1 MDCNNGAE
9 LVAFGESFIP
19 GFPILASVL
28 RPVNQHRF
36 YIELYHNAMEI
47 GDKHFKKLQEIA
59 STHHVYLSLGITEK
73 DSNSPGTMWNT
84 NLLLGPNVEL
94 LNRHR

>member
-1 MDCNNGAE
+1 
-9 LVAFGESFIP
+9 
-19 GFPILASVL
+19 
-28 RPVNQHRF
+28 
-36 YIELYHNAMEI
+36 MEI